1 MSDFNDFLTFRK
13 MITPTIIQIIF
24 WIGIVLCVVGG
35 IVGIVVG
42 AVQNT
47 ASGVLY
53 GLVTLIIG
61 PLVVRI
67 YCELLILMFRMNDS
81 LTEINSKMGRSNSE
95 E

>member
-1 MSDFNDFLTFRK
+1 MNDFNDFLTFRK

-35 IVGIVVG
+35 IVYIVLG
-42 AVQNT
+42 AVRDT

-81 LTEINSKMGRSNSE
+81 LTEINNKIGHSDSE

>member
-35 IVGIVVG
+35 IVYIVVG

-53 GLVTLIIG
+53 GLITLIIG

-81 LTEINSKMGRSNSE
+81 LSEINDKMGRKDSE